1 MNVLVIHNLGSGY
14 GEGAI
19 YDFIRTYSVD
29 GDSITI
35 RFFNGKTPF
44 SKLLRDA
51 STFDFV
57 VACGGDGTISS
68 ISYELRNTNIPI
80 LPFPAGT
87 ANLLAM
93 NLLSPS
99 EPHALTKIAD
109 QANTLLF
116 DLGEIECG
124 DTKAGFTMMAG
135 CGYDQ
140 LIMSNASSKKR
151 LLGPIAYFEAALT
164 NPAPQVSEFTIT
176 VDGKT
181 IQSSGIGVVLANFS
195 KIQFDLMVSDKNL
208 PRDGM
213 LDLVVLTTKNAVEL
227 LPTVFAKAVNH
238 SGDLAKKIGAVEIY
252 RGREI
257 TIDANPA
264 MLVEYDGEATQLST
278 PFTARCLP
286 GAVRYIVSEECIKL
300 FDHKE
305 KLIENEKTAAQS

>member
-29 GDSITI
+29 GDSVTI

-44 SKLLRDA
+44 SELLKDA
-51 STFDFV
+51 KEYDFV
-57 VACGGDGTISS
+57 VACGGDGTIATV
-68 ISYELRNTNIPI
+68 SYELRNTNIPI

-99 EPHALTKIAD
+99 EPHALSKLAD

-116 DLGEIECG
+116 DIGEIECEN
-124 DTKAGFTMMAG
+124 KKVGFTMMAG

-151 LLGPIAYFEAALT
+151 FLGPIAYFEAALT
-164 NPAPQVSEFTIT
+164 NPAPQVSEFKITI
-176 VDGKT
+176 DGKT
-181 IQSSGIGVVLANFS
+181 INSSGIGVVLTNFS

-208 PRDGM
+208 PRDGL
-213 LDLVVLTTKNAVEL
+213 LDLVVLKTKNAVEL
-227 LPTVFAKAVNH
+227 LPTVFAKAVDH

-252 RGREI
+252 RGKEI
-257 TIDANPA
+257 TIEADPA
-264 MLVEYDGEATQLST
+264 MLLEYDGEATELST

-286 GAVRYIVSEECIKL
+286 EAVRFIVSEECLKL
-300 FDHKE
+300 FADKE
-305 KLIENEKTAAQS
+305 KDQQES

>member
-29 GDSITI
+29 GDSVTI

-44 SKLLRDA
+44 SKLLEDA
-51 STFDFV
+51 KNFDFV
-57 VACGGDGTISS
+57 VACGGDGTIST

-87 ANLLAM
+87 ANLLAI

-99 EPHALTKIAD
+99 EPHALTKLAD

-124 DTKAGFTMMAG
+124 TTKVGFTMMAG

-140 LIMSNASSKKR
+140 LIMSNASSKKK

-164 NPAPQVSEFTIT
+164 NPSPQFSEFTIT
-176 VDGKT
+176 IDGQT
-181 IQSSGIGVVLANFS
+181 IKSSGIGVVITNFS

-213 LDLVVLTTKNAVEL
+213 LDLVVLKTKNAVEL
-227 LPTVFAKAVNH
+227 LPTVFAKAVDH

-257 TIDANPA
+257 TIDADPA
-264 MLVEYDGEATQLST
+264 MLLEYDGEATQFST

-286 GAVRYIVSEECIKL
+286 GAVRYIVSEECIAL
-300 FDHKE
+300 FDHRE
-305 KLIENEKTAAQS
+305 KLAESGEDSNN

>member
-1 MNVLVIHNLGSGY
+1 MKVLVIHNLGSGY

-29 GDSITI
+29 GDSVTM
-35 RFFNGKTPF
+35 RFFNGITPF
-44 SKLLRDA
+44 SKLLKDA
-51 STFDFV
+51 KDFDFV
-57 VACGGDGTISS
+57 VACGGDGTIAT

-99 EPHALTKIAD
+99 EPHALTKLAD
-109 QANTLLF
+109 QANTMLF
-116 DLGEIECG
+116 DLGEIECK
-124 DTKAGFTMMAG
+124 DTKVGFTMMAG

-140 LIMSNASSKKR
+140 LIMSNARRKKR

-164 NPAPQVSEFTIT
+164 NPAPQVSEFAITI
-176 VDGKT
+176 DGET
-181 IQSSGIGVVLANFS
+181 IQSSGIGVVLTNFS

-213 LDLVVLTTKNAVEL
+213 LDLVVLKTKNAVEL
-227 LPTVFAKAVNH
+227 LPTVFAKAVDH
-238 SGDLAKKIGAVEIY
+238 SGDLAKKIGAVEVY

-257 TIDANPA
+257 TIDAEPA
-264 MLVEYDGEATQLST
+264 MLLEYDGEATQLST

-286 GAVRYIVSEECIKL
+286 GAVRYIVSEECIKM
-300 FDHKE
+300 FASKE
-305 KLIENEKTAAQS
+305 KASEEQE